1 MTKEMNEVKKTL
13 SEETIIDNEVF
24 TIEETFWEYEG
35 ERWSGCDYR
44 LIIKPGYRDGN
55 DPYDDYDPHNDP
67 YEIRL
72 GGNEFRSFLQKMY
85 ETQSTPNI
93 VSNT

>member
-24 TIEETFWEYEG
+24 TIEETFYTEDDG
-35 ERWSGCDYR
+35 DSCSCDYR
-44 LIIKPGYRDGN
+44 LIIKPSWRFD
-55 DPYDDYDPHNDP
+55 DP

-72 GGNEFRSFLQKMY
+72 CGESFRYFLQKMY
-85 ETQSTPNI
+85 ETQSTHI

>member
-35 ERWSGCDYR
+35 ERW
-44 LIIKPGYRDGN
+44 
-55 DPYDDYDPHNDP
+55 
-67 YEIRL
+67 
-72 GGNEFRSFLQKMY
+72 
-85 ETQSTPNI
+85 
-93 VSNT
+93 